1 MAWAIDEPPAT
12 CVRVFSNGAAVVQ
25 SRWRRC
31 VAGGQSLNRVSP
43 LNHLV
48 GGREQR
54 GRQDEASR
62 FGDFEIDHEFVFGG
76 PINRYVARFGPVE
89 TVIGRA
95 SPGFADIGL
104 LGHQPTRLHVISVGI
119 HRWWTVLIDQLDTR
133 LVVGGKVSSAIY
145 HDPDAR

>member
-62 FGDFEIDHEFVFGG
+62 LGDFEIDREFVFGG
-76 PINRYVARFGPVE
+76 PINRYVARFGRVE
-89 TVIGRA
+89 DLVTVIGRA
-95 SPGFADIGL
+95 SPGLADVGL
-104 LGHQPTRLHVISVGI
+104 IGHQPHPPPRNLG
-119 HRWWTVLIDQLDTR
+119 RDTS
-133 LVVGGKVSSAIY
+133 LVDGS
-145 HDPDAR
+145 H